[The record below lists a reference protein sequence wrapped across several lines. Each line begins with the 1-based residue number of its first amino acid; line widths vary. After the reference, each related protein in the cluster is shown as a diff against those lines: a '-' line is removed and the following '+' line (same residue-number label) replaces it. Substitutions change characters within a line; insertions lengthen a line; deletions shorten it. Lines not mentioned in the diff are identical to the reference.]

1 MWIAIVF
8 VMFASVI
15 GALSTAPQAT
25 LDSRL
30 GEARATS
37 LAANLVAYRSGVIA
51 YANAH
56 PEHVGMV
63 TQPLYPTGY
72 VPLDPP
78 LWTNEVLADG
88 TILVGASSAPP
99 VDIDDKIGKLSHHSA
114 LAGRGRADPS
124 SEPPA
129 GIRGPYWQAH
139 RE

>member
-15 GALSTAPQAT
+15 GALSTPSQAT

-51 YANAH
+51 YAKAH

-63 TQPLYPTGY
+63 TQPLFPTGY

-88 TILVGASSAPP
+88 AILVGASAAPP
-99 VDIDDKIGKLSHHSA
+99 VSIHEKITALSRHSA
-114 LAGRGRADPS
+114 HTGIGHDDPS
-124 SEPPA
+124 NEPH
-129 GIRGPYWQAH
+129 GRIRGPYWQAH